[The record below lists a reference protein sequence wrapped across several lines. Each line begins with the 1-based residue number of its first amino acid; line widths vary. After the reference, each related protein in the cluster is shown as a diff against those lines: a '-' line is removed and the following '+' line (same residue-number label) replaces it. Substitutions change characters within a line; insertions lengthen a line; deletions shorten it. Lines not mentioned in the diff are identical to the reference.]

1 MEDNAKIRN
10 HTNRAGDA
18 DTANEY
24 EHVKKGDDESIDDD
38 GSEVGWDSEDEQ
50 VFHSTSVYQKKKGS
64 KRSEPESDDEDYDED
79 MEQEGGILLSDILF
93 KNIEAKAKGIV
104 LPNDQDSDDDDDDD
118 EEDDEEEDEE
128 DDDNE
133 DGSDD
138 ASGSEGSDDD
148 IDEVHTRLLDAIDR
162 FSKPQSSS
170 SAEASSKKRSSNQNA
185 AESAYSSVLNNGD
198 VSMNALLGALDDTRG
213 LGVVKKH
220 LADLEKGLAAP
231 VHVEKVVA
239 DRMERTQVYAG
250 SKEEMNKWQ
259 GTVVANRHV
268 GTLDLAKD
276 KRQVRSF
283 KSMLNRFE
291 PTTDMEKEIQMVLV
305 KHGANDQDAA
315 QREVDELQGRNM
327 SLQEIREK
335 QAELAKVKALMF
347 YEQMKRHRLNKIK
360 SKAYRKIQKKKKLK
374 KGETAADDLD
384 EEEGGD
390 KKEKDAYNRV
400 KERMDLRHK
409 NTSKWA
415 RMAIQYGHTDK
426 SLRDAYH
433 ESVQLGQ
440 ELTHKMNEE
449 LQDDAHSAGSA
460 SEGEDGSDNEDKT
473 SRREVSN
480 RASRAIAS
488 LLSENLASS
497 SAGESVVPEGR
508 YKKLFEM
515 DFMKRAAEQ
524 QKEKARA
531 DAQSILR
538 EIEGMEEEYDSDLG
552 EIEAA
557 ERAQKGPQ
565 ISQERLAQAKQEVKS
580 MLGGG
585 ALGAL
590 GRRKGA
596 VHTNSINL
604 DAKAAS
610 SSASP
615 FEFEYGEEEHS
626 DAEEHAAMEQS
637 LEDNPWLQPVASLS
651 GGSKK
656 RKSSGTGAKSAA
668 NEHEEVFINTLEMQ
682 GKAAPAGKKAKG
694 GANAGN
700 SASSSSGATSSSSAS
715 AVSNEP
721 QSKKGKKNGPS
732 GVIVEAAKDGATGDN
747 KEKKEKPVVKIAL
760 SEGHTQADLVQM
772 AFAGPDL
779 EAEFA
784 AFKKSEID
792 NELGIDEKK
801 MKILSD
807 VKAGWGDWAG
817 PGAGGMAISKKTL
830 DKRDRL
836 LTKVQGEH
844 ASKVL

>member
-1 MEDNAKIRN
+1 MEDDAKIRN

-18 DTANEY
+18 DTNNEY

-50 VFHSTSVYQKKKGS
+50 VFHSTSMYSKKKSS
-64 KRSEPESDDEDYDED
+64 KRSQLESDDEDYDED
-79 MEQEGGILLSDILF
+79 ASEEGGILLSDILF
-93 KNIEAKAKGIV
+93 KNIQAKAQGIV
-104 LPNDQDSDDDDDDD
+104 LPNDQDSDDEDDEDDEEDED
-118 EEDDEEEDEE
+118 EEDDENSNS
-128 DDDNE
+128 DNSSA
-133 DGSDD
+133 SD
-138 ASGSEGSDDD
+138 ASDDD

-170 SAEASSKKRSSNQNA
+170 SSAEASSKKRNSNQNA
-185 AESAYSSVLNNGD
+185 SESAYSSVLNNGD

-231 VHVEKVVA
+231 VHVEKVAA
-239 DRMERTQVYAG
+239 DRMERTHVYTG

-305 KHGANDQDAA
+305 KNGANDQDAE
-315 QREVDELQGRNM
+315 QREIDELQGRNM

-347 YEQMKRHRLNKIK
+347 YDQMKRHRLNKIK
-360 SKAYRKIQKKKKLK
+360 SKAYRKIQKKKKAK
-374 KGETAADDLD
+374 KGESVADDLD
-384 EEEGGD
+384 EEEAGD
-390 KKEKDAYNRV
+390 AKEKDAYNRV

-449 LQDDAHSAGSA
+449 LQDESRSVGSA
-460 SEGEDGSDNEDKT
+460 SEGESGSDDEGGADKS

-480 RASRAIAS
+480 RASRAIKS
-488 LLSENLASS
+488 LLSENLS
-497 SAGESVVPEGR
+497 SAGADSAVPEGR

-531 DAQSILR
+531 DAQNILR
-538 EIEGMEEEYDSDLG
+538 EIEEMEEENDSDLDVT
-552 EIEAA
+552 AA
-557 ERAQKGPQ
+557 KGPR
-565 ISQERLAQAKQEVKS
+565 ISQERMAEAKQEVKA

-585 ALGAL
+585 MTLGSL

-596 VHTNSINL
+596 VVTESISL
-604 DAKAAS
+604 GGAS
-610 SSASP
+610 KPSP

-626 DAEEHAAMEQS
+626 DVDEHEAMEKE
-637 LEDNPWLQPVASLS
+637 LESNPWLQPVASVS
-651 GGSKK
+651 GSKK
-656 RKSSGTGAKSAA
+656 RKSSGTGAKSSAGA
-668 NEHEEVFINTLEMQ
+668 EQEAVYINTLEMQ
-682 GKAAPAGKKAKG
+682 SGKAAPSGKKAKG
-694 GANAGN
+694 AVAANVV
-700 SASSSSGATSSSSAS
+700 TP
-715 AVSNEP
+715 AVAHE
-721 QSKKGKKNGPS
+721 KKGQSAKKGPS
-732 GVIVEAAKDGATGDN
+732 GVIVEAPKEGDAA
-747 KEKKEKPVVKIAL
+747 KKEKPAVKIAL

-779 EAEFA
+779 EAEFKA
-784 AFKKSEID
+784 YKKQEID
-792 NELGIDEKK
+792 GELGIDDKK
-801 MKILSD
+801 MKILSEGKFCTAHF
-807 VKAGWGDWAG
+807 VYCY
-817 PGAGGMAISKKTL
+817 
-830 DKRDRL
+830 
-836 LTKVQGEH
+836 
-844 ASKVL
+844 

>member
-1 MEDNAKIRN
+1 MEDDAKIRN
-10 HTNRAGDA
+10 HANRAGDA
-18 DTANEY
+18 DTHNEY

-50 VFHSTSVYQKKKGS
+50 VFHSTSQYQKKKSS
-64 KRSEPESDDEDYDED
+64 KRSQPDSDDEDYDED
-79 MEQEGGILLSDILF
+79 ASQDGGILLSDILF
-93 KNIEAKAKGIV
+93 RNIEAKAKGIV
-104 LPNDQDSDDDDDDD
+104 LPNDQDSDDDED
-118 EEDDEEEDEE
+118 EEDDEDEDEDE
-128 DDDNE
+128 GSNSDN
-133 DGSDD
+133 G
-138 ASGSEGSDDD
+138 SGSEEEDD
-148 IDEVHTRLLDAIDR
+148 IDEVHSRLLDAIDR
-162 FSKPQSSS
+162 FSKPQSGSS
-170 SAEASSKKRSSNQNA
+170 GDASSKKRSSNQNA

-291 PTTDMEKEIQMVLV
+291 PTTDMEKEIQMILV
-305 KHGANDQDAA
+305 KNGANDEDAA

-347 YEQMKRHRLNKIK
+347 YDQMKRHRLNKIK

-374 KGETAADDLD
+374 KGESAAEDLD
-384 EEEGGD
+384 EEEDGE

-440 ELTHKMNEE
+440 ELTNKMNEE
-449 LQDDAHSAGSA
+449 LQDDARSAGSG
-460 SEGEDGSDNEDKT
+460 SDGEDGSDGDEDKT

-488 LLSENLASS
+488 LLSENLTSS
-497 SAGESVVPEGR
+497 SGGNKEVPEGR

-552 EIEAA
+552 QEEAEAA
-557 ERAQKGPQ
+557 AKRGPQ
-565 ISQERLAQAKQEVKS
+565 ISSERLAAAKLEVKG

-585 ALGAL
+585 MNLGAL

-596 VHTNSINL
+596 VITDSINL
-604 DAKAAS
+604 NKAAS
-610 SSASP
+610 NGASP

-626 DAEEHAAMEQS
+626 DDEEHAEMEQA
-637 LEDNPWLQPVASLS
+637 LENNPWLQPVASVS
-651 GGSKK
+651 GSKK

-668 NEHEEVFINTLEMQ
+668 NEQEEVFINTLEMQ
-682 GKAAPAGKKAKG
+682 SSSSSKAPAGKKAKG
-694 GANAGN
+694 GNAAPVAA
-700 SASSSSGATSSSSAS
+700 ASSATAP
-715 AVSNEP
+715 AAAEKKSN
-721 QSKKGKKNGPS
+721 KKGPS
-732 GVIVEAAKDGATGDN
+732 GVIVEAAKEGVSQ
-747 KEKKEKPVVKIAL
+747 EKKEKPAVKIAL
-760 SEGHTQADLVQM
+760 SEGHSQADLVQM

-784 AFKKSEID
+784 AFKKQEID
-792 NELGIDEKK
+792 SELGIDEKK

-807 VKAGWGDWAG
+807 GKRVFLWRFCVLCSVGTRWLV
-817 PGAGGMAISKKTL
+817 MQNKTPSF
-830 DKRDRL
+830 D
-836 LTKVQGEH
+836 
-844 ASKVL
+844 